1 MRPLRHPT
9 QAETVA
15 GLVALAALVAIAGFL
30 FALRPKQSEEASLK
44 REIAAT
50 QTRLAAAR
58 ALAGQKPQA
67 IRGSELFQLS
77 QAMPDAPDM
86 PGLLLQL
93 NDLANAAGITLTA
106 ISPLAPQ
113 QQAGYQVL
121 PIRLV
126 FEGDYYRLTD
136 LLYRMRTLVS
146 VRNGSLETA
155 GRLFSVDA
163 ISFSPGATGFPALK
177 AAIDVSAFSYGTAST
192 GAAR

>member
-9 QAETVA
+9 QSETVA

-50 QTRLAAAR
+50 QTQLAAAR
-58 ALAGQKPQA
+58 AKAGQKPQA
-67 IRGSELFQLS
+67 IRSTELFQLS

-93 NDLANAAGITLTA
+93 NDLANAAGITLTS
-106 ISPLAPQ
+106 ISPLSPQ
-113 QQAGYQVL
+113 QEAGYQAI

-146 VRNGSLETA
+146 VRSGSLETA
-155 GRLFSVDA
+155 GRLFSVDT
-163 ISFSPGATGFPALK
+163 ISFGPGAAGFPSVK
-177 AAIDVSAFSYGTAST
+177 ATIEVSAFSYGTAST